1 MLVVTWVFD
10 VFRPRWGS
18 CGAAVGQLWGSCG
31 AAVGQLWGSFEPERR
46 VRVVVLGDASP
57 GNPSHLAR
65 LVATNLVRRN

>member
-1 MLVVTWVFD
+1 MSF
-10 VFRPRWGS
+10 
-18 CGAAVGQLWGSCG
+18 GQGG